1 MGTTSTTTAYTTTVS
16 TTSKS
21 ATKSTASKP
30 VRRKFF
36 IKLNKNVPTTP
47 DTTVGSTVSS
57 TVSSV
62 APTQPERL
70 ESTTVPTKQ
79 LPRLE
84 LIRQA
89 RRRGKRSMSLKLLRN
104 RSRGKKPIAPTK
116 TTEKPKPSGFR
127 PSRRGSRK
135 GPKPSKKK
143 PTLSLRKAA
152 TKPKSTSPTAEKPF
166 RKFDFAA
173 PFSLDRFSRFKG
185 VSPTTKSRT
194 TSSRTTTP
202 TTTSTKTTTEPS
214 KSSEDT
220 KTTTESLKPS
230 EDEVEKPVA
239 PSTLPLRP
247 FKSNRFTFNA

>member
-57 TVSSV
+57 TESSV
-62 APTQPERL
+62 APTQPSRF

-79 LPRLE
+79 LSRLE
-84 LIRQA
+84 MIRQA

-104 RSRGKKPIAPTK
+104 RSRGKKPIASTK
-116 TTEKPKPSGFR
+116 TTETPKPSGFR

-135 GPKPSKKK
+135 GPKPSKPK

-194 TSSRTTTP
+194 TSSTTTTSR
-202 TTTSTKTTTEPS
+202 TTTSTTTSTTTE
-214 KSSEDT
+214 
-220 KTTTESLKPS
+220 TTTESLKPS